1 MLTDKFKVPI
11 EIKFGN
17 FTKYARRQKIA
28 RFLTQYEIL
37 KKQTQNKGS
46 VVVCGE
52 QHGSGI
58 MDTKK

>member
-37 KKQTQNKGS
+37 KKQTNK
-46 VVVCGE
+46 E
-52 QHGSGI
+52 
-58 MDTKK
+58 TTNKKRHFFNFH